1 MKKTTVQ
8 CKVGQN
14 EIILETGLM
23 AKQADGAVVASCGNN
38 IVLATVVSSKQASQA
53 DFFPLTIEYQ
63 ERLYASGK
71 IPGSYFKREGRPTEL
86 NILNCRLIDRPLR
99 PLFPPTYIHETQIVA
114 IVLSFDGLFPVNIL
128 AGIAS
133 SAALHISNIP
143 FAGPV
148 CFVQLSRLNKE
159 MVLNPSSSQVK
170 ESDINMVIAGT
181 KKGLLMVEG
190 EANLLKESEVLQ
202 ALKSAHQSFLPIIEA
217 QEDLRSKVGQEKR
230 TFNPLK
236 IDESLQTRVKKAA
249 KDQIISG
256 VKIKSKQ
263 ERYERLSAIKTEI
276 IKKFTD
282 ELPDNCSEK
291 TKEEHSKMVQTI
303 YDNLKYEIVRSMI
316 LNEGVRIDGRNS
328 DQIRNIECEVGF
340 LPRTH
345 GSGLFTRG
353 ETQVLGTVTLGTSDD
368 AQNVDTLH
376 GNLSKRFLLHYNF
389 PPFCVGET
397 GRLGGQSRREI
408 GHGFLAERSLVAI
421 LPDEEKFPYVMRIVS
436 EVLESNGSSSMGT
449 VCSAMLALLDAGVPV
464 KGNVAGIA
472 MGLIKGDDNKM
483 AILSDILGDEDHL
496 GDMDFKVAGTKDGIS
511 ALQMDIKIDN
521 IDFDTIEKA
530 LMQAKEGR
538 ATILDE
544 MEQVISHPRSDLSE
558 FAPRIETLKINVDK
572 IRDVIGPSGRKIKE
586 IIAMTGV
593 KIDIT
598 DDGIVNVISSN
609 LKERKQ
615 ALEIIKNIVA
625 DPEIGKVYEGKV
637 VKVTD
642 FGAFVEI
649 LANTTGLLHISE
661 IANERVM
668 NVTDYIKEGEKV
680 NVKVLDIDRTGRI
693 KLSRKVLL

>member
-1 MKKTTVQ
+1 MKKTTQ
-8 CKVGQN
+8 CKIGPN
-14 EIILETGLM
+14 EIILETGVM
-23 AKQADGAVVASCGNN
+23 AKQADGAALAKCGNN
-38 IVLATVVSSKQASQA
+38 IVLATVVSSKQPSQV

-71 IPGSYFKREGRPTEL
+71 IPGGYFKREGRPTEL
-86 NILNCRLIDRPLR
+86 NVLNCRLIDRPLR
-99 PLFPPTYIHETQIVA
+99 PLFPDGYAYETQIIA
-114 IVLSFDGLFPVNIL
+114 TVLSFDGLFPVNIL

-133 SAALHISNIP
+133 STALHISDIP
-143 FAGPV
+143 FNGPV
-148 CFVQLSRLNKE
+148 CFAQISRVNKE
-159 MVLNPSSSQVK
+159 MVLNPDSSQVK
-170 ESDINMVIAGT
+170 KSDINMVVAGT

-190 EANLLKESEVLQ
+190 EANLLPESEVLET
-202 ALKSAHQSFLPIIEA
+202 LKFAHQSFLPVIEA
-217 QEDLRSKVGQEKR
+217 QEELRSKVAQEKR
-230 TFNPLK
+230 TFTPLK
-236 IDESLQTRVKKAA
+236 IDKLLQTRVKDAA
-249 KDQIISG
+249 KDQITSS
-256 VKIKSKQ
+256 VKIKAKQ
-263 ERYERLSAIKTEI
+263 ERYEKLSAIKTEV
-276 IKKFTD
+276 IKQFTED
-282 ELPDNCSEK
+282 LPDNCPEK
-291 TKEEHSKMVQTI
+291 IKEEHSKMVQTI
-303 YDNLKYEIVRSMI
+303 YDHLKYEVVRSMI
-316 LNEGVRIDGRNS
+316 LNEGTRIDGRKS
-328 DQIRNIECEVGF
+328 TQIRNIECEVGF

-368 AQNVDTLH
+368 AQNIDTLH
-376 GNLSKRFLLHYNF
+376 GNLNKRFLLHYNF

-397 GRLGGQSRREI
+397 GRTGGQSRREI
-408 GHGFLAERSLVAI
+408 GHGFLAERSLFAI
-421 LPDEEKFPYVMRIVS
+421 LPDEEKFPYIIRVVS

-464 KGNVAGIA
+464 KANVAGIA
-472 MGLIKGDDNKM
+472 MGLIKGDNKV

-496 GDMDFKVAGTKDGIS
+496 GDMDFKVAGTKDGIT

-538 ATILDE
+538 KTILDK
-544 MEQVISHPRSDLSE
+544 MEEVISHSRSDLSE

-572 IRDVIGPSGRKIKE
+572 IRDIIGPSGRKIKE
-586 IIAMTGV
+586 IIATTGV

-609 LKERKQ
+609 LKERKH

-625 DPEIGKVYEGKV
+625 DPELGKVYEGKV

-668 NVTDYIKEGEKV
+668 NVTDYIKEGDKI

-693 KLSRKVLL
+693 KLSHKVLL